1 MRNLAFLAPALLFAC
16 GASPHMRVGLDQV
29 PPGSKCVQS
38 AALDSFA
45 GQLASTQLGAQVM
58 AAARAPN
65 LRWVPAG
72 TPMPKESSSKRVT
85 VQLDAQS
92 RVVLARCG

>member
-1 MRNLAFLAPALLFAC
+1 LVLLASALPFLC
-16 GASPHMRVGLDQV
+16 GASPHMSVGLDQV

-45 GQLASTQLGAQVM
+45 GEVASMQLGAQIM

-65 LRWVPAG
+65 LRWVPADSRI
-72 TPMPKESSSKRVT
+72 PKDSNSKRVT

-92 RVVLARCG
+92 RVVVARCG